1 MLLRIESCLFAFA
14 PEPAF
19 RFITRF
25 AMSVGQYLPTRALCR
40 RLPRSR
46 RPSLV
51 LRLGCFGF
59 QAALFPSMLFSLLVG
74 AMAAQ
79 GHAPAP
85 AGQTP
90 KKIVYPATIV
100 VSCDLPCKWSLDGK
114 PHGAI
119 DEGKTAGAGVQL
131 GEHQVVAETLD
142 GLDQTQQQLEI
153 TEKGSSRVQFVL
165 GSLRD
170 ARVNLEQQANAAR
183 PAEQA
188 YEDAQM
194 LNAQQE
200 FDKARP
206 LFEQACNGGHA
217 SACASLG
224 YMYDAGKGGQQ
235 DYHRASMAYQ
245 KACEGGMIASCTSL
259 GILYEYGHGVTQ
271 NYVQARTYYLK
282 GCDGGY
288 PSGCSYLGDLYL
300 RGHGVPK
307 DVAHGRELLQKG
319 CDLGDQWGCD
329 ELKPKP
335 KP

>member
-25 AMSVGQYLPTRALCR
+25 AMSLGQYLPTRALCR
-40 RLPRSR
+40 RLPLSR

-79 GHAPAP
+79 GQAPAP

-142 GLDQTQQQLEI
+142 GLDQTQQQLDQTGQPSEPADGKYLPEPGFAAE
-153 TEKGSSRVQFVL
+153 TKVDR
-165 GSLRD
+165 R
-170 ARVNLEQQANAAR
+170 EQNA
-183 PAEQA
+183 
-188 YEDAQM
+188 
-194 LNAQQE
+194 
-200 FDKARP
+200 
-206 LFEQACNGGHA
+206 
-217 SACASLG
+217 
-224 YMYDAGKGGQQ
+224 GQQ
-235 DYHRASMAYQ
+235 GRIPPQPTPRPEHEHHHR
-245 KACEGGMIASCTSL
+245 
-259 GILYEYGHGVTQ
+259 
-271 NYVQARTYYLK
+271 NR
-282 GCDGGY
+282 
-288 PSGCSYLGDLYL
+288 
-300 RGHGVPK
+300 R
-307 DVAHGRELLQKG
+307 
-319 CDLGDQWGCD
+319 
-329 ELKPKP
+329 
-335 KP
+335 